1 MKENQHVQPV
11 IDVEHQ
17 CISFNIADGKPA
29 LVLHMAKVHQAI
41 IERAAYV
48 GLAQVRVVDAAA
60 IGAADDDGNI
70 LSPAERIA
78 EKRRRM
84 AELIEYLETGTDQWS
99 RTGAGG
105 GGARS
110 ITVEAAAHVRG
121 VEYDVALGWIDEY
134 ASRKFAGNR
143 KKALAKLRESSDILR
158 AIRVLRDARMPAARV
173 DADAA
178 LAELGK

>member
-60 IGAADDDGNI
+60 IGAADDDGNL
-70 LSPAERIA
+70 LSPAERLA
-78 EKRRRM
+78 QKRRRM

-121 VEYDVALGWIDEY
+121 VEYDVALGW
-134 ASRKFAGNR
+134 AAGDALR
-143 KKALAKLRESSDILR
+143 QFVGLAKT
-158 AIRVLRDARMPAARV
+158 AR
-173 DADAA
+173 
-178 LAELGK
+178 

>member
-105 GGARS
+105 GARS
-110 ITVEAAAHVRG
+110 ITVEAAARVRG

-143 KKALAKLRESSDILR
+143 KKALAKLREASDILR